1 MITATQSDAMI
12 YADENFP
19 PGENLIT
26 ADSQSNWKIM
36 IIDDEQA
43 VHSVTTM
50 ALRNLRFEGRGITF
64 ISAMSAMEAQILLAQ
79 HPDTAVVLLDVVM
92 ETDHAG
98 LDIARYIR
106 EYLKN
111 SFIRIILRT
120 GQAGQAPEEKVII
133 EYDIND
139 YKEKTELTAC
149 KLFTAIVSALR
160 AYRDIVTID
169 ANRRGLEKIIDASAT
184 LFKLQSM
191 TQFVSGVLSQ
201 LVALLGLNKSALYCH
216 TSGFAATNNLEGD
229 FRILAATG
237 DFEKTIHRPV
247 KEALPPQLLQELNHV
262 LDKKE
267 TQYLSNRLI
276 GYFGSSAGSESIIYL
291 EGFRELDDV
300 SKDLITVF
308 LNNVSTGFDNL
319 FLHKEL
325 EDNQIELLFTL
336 GEMAEI
342 RSRETGNHVKR
353 VATYSKLLAEKSGLS
368 TEDTETLNLAASMH
382 DIGKLAVEDTLLNKP
397 GTLTAEE
404 FEIIKGHSYAGYN
417 LLKSSSRKLLQT
429 AALIALQHHE
439 KYDGSGYPNGLQG
452 EQIHIFGRITA
463 LADVFDALST
473 DRVYRKAWSIPKTV
487 TYIREQR
494 GKHFDPQL
502 VDIFLNNLQDFLT
515 IQETFADHAPPPQ

>member
-1 MITATQSDAMI
+1 MIQIPQSDAMI
-12 YADENFP
+12 YADENLQS
-19 PGENLIT
+19 GEPSIGS
-26 ADSQSNWKIM
+26 DIQSNWKIM
-36 IIDDEQA
+36 IIDDEQS
-43 VHSVTTM
+43 VHSVTKM
-50 ALRNLRFEGRGITF
+50 ALRNLMFEGKGITF
-64 ISAMSAMEAQILLAQ
+64 ISAMSAAEAKLLLEQ
-79 HPDTAVVLLDVVM
+79 HPDTAIVLLDVVM

-111 SFIRIILRT
+111 PFIRIILRT

-133 EYDIND
+133 DYDIND

-149 KLFTAIVSALR
+149 KLFTTIVSALR

-169 ANRRGLEKIIDASAT
+169 ANRRGLEKIIDASST

-191 TQFVSGVLSQ
+191 TQFVSGVLTQ
-201 LVALLGLNKSALYCH
+201 LVAILGLNKNALYCH
-216 TSGFAATNNLEGD
+216 TSGFAATNNPEGD
-229 FRILAATG
+229 FLILAATG
-237 DFEKTIHRPV
+237 DFEKTIQKPV
-247 KEALPPQLLQELNHV
+247 KEVLPRQLQQELTQV
-262 LDKKE
+262 LQKKE
-267 TQYLSNRLI
+267 TQYSSNRLI

-291 EGFRELDDV
+291 EGFRELDVV

-325 EDNQIELLFTL
+325 EDNQTELLFTL

-353 VATYSKLLAEKSGLS
+353 VATYSKVLAERFGLS
-368 TEDTETLNLAASMH
+368 AEDTETLNLAASMH

-397 GTLTAEE
+397 GTLTDAE
-404 FEIIKGHSYAGYN
+404 FEIVKSHSYAGYN

-439 KYDGSGYPNGLQG
+439 KYDGSGYPNGLKG

-473 DRVYRKAWSIPKTV
+473 DRVYRKAWPIHKTV
-487 TYIREQR
+487 AYICEQR
-494 GKHFDPQL
+494 GKHFDPSL
-502 VDIFLNNLQDFLT
+502 VDIFLNNLEDFLI
-515 IQETFADHAPPPQ
+515 IQETFADHAPSA